1 VIQKHTWK
9 PSAATRANIVSACV
23 NCSSFKVRS
32 LYLHQP
38 PPPKKCFCAKFLSTL
53 YSKLACVPGPERRG
67 SSWRLRRC
75 WFIG

>member
-1 VIQKHTWK
+1 MAAGPKFLEGHGWMPCMSTTFLRFTNGVIQKHTWK

-38 PPPKKCFCAKFLSTL
+38 HPAQPT
-53 YSKLACVPGPERRG
+53 
-67 SSWRLRRC
+67 
-75 WFIG
+75 